1 MLQAAAGKIMHRP
14 ARPYKDSTESAQLPE
29 MEPELPPVESV
40 CRKLDADLVASS
52 ALKVYLRLRPC
63 VGSTPFTK
71 PAFEP
76 HSETTVASTTA
87 TLEHQQQKCFNF
99 TKVFPEGSSQ
109 EQLFQGVVEELLDAF
124 IEGKNVLLFAYG
136 PTAGGKTHTMQGPC
150 TDPGIVPRTLHR
162 LFHLLGTQICQGA
175 PVRPD
180 CFDEVV
186 QLNTT
191 EEAAVLQLK
200 NQLLGEK
207 GARSAADFSTFHL
220 PRNGSDASLF
230 LSRSS
235 TGSHDSAGQVL
246 LWLSLYE
253 IYNEG
258 IYDLL
263 LPSVEAPTK
272 KGAKGTCR
280 TLLKLGEDHAKRFFI
295 RGLIEVPIHT
305 ADEAHRLLCL
315 AYHNRSIAETRLN
328 RNSSRSHCVFTVRLV
343 ATGAGSQ
350 DWHVSSLMLCD
361 LAGSENPSKSGTDGS
376 RLREAGRI
384 NTSLMV
390 LSRCLEGL
398 RRNKDAAKKVPVP
411 FRESKLTKVM
421 QAYFTTGG
429 QVSLVVNIS
438 PSMAMFEESLNALKF
453 SAIAC
458 QVVPLQLEPRHERC
472 RQAVRRL
479 TEVWSNARAST
490 GEGDSFMTADSSA
503 GPAILS
509 PAETDELFDMV
520 TALQQEL
527 DNTQKVLRCNERM
540 LSASRAEVADYKNL
554 VAEMERTQR
563 ELSHIADREM
573 AIRIRNACEITRLD
587 LYRKAEAGSTMELLG
602 RCEEAERRVAE
613 LTKLLDEGS
622 DRHNA
627 EERHLSVTPLMDD
640 KAVQTDEG
648 AAAEREAEGQLAA
661 AGVELESLRCLLEE
675 MSSQLACEVQAR
687 RDAEDSAQQAH
698 EELSTVSEKVAEE
711 VAHSSNLQ
719 QRIEQVERD
728 AGEALQHATSELGQE
743 LEQLRRHMQEHELS
757 LRKQLDDKDKAL
769 RGAELSLHALKEDLE
784 REVAVRKAAE
794 ERCTKLAMELED
806 TTESA
811 REAKQSLRNMQSCLE
826 KANAKLPDC
835 RKELAARELSSHKAA
850 MELVEA
856 KEEEL
861 RCLRP
866 AADENNPLPTQRTTR
881 TSRATR
887 MTSST
892 RKESTDGEAGLRTRA
907 QRPRRVKKS
916 MAVSK
921 DPLDDDDV
929 ACRRPVL
936 ADGNSESSPLKRL
949 GEKVVD
955 MFSRS
960 ANDGATASTRTT
972 RRHQL
977 LPADQGFVEVE
988 DEEPPPSACK
998 ATGRRRAK
1006 H

>member
-1 MLQAAAGKIMHRP
+1 
-14 ARPYKDSTESAQLPE
+14 
-29 MEPELPPVESV
+29 
-40 CRKLDADLVASS
+40 
-52 ALKVYLRLRPC
+52 
-63 VGSTPFTK
+63 
-71 PAFEP
+71 
-76 HSETTVASTTA
+76 
-87 TLEHQQQKCFNF
+87 FNF

-109 EQLFQGVVEELLDAF
+109 EQLFQEVVQEPLDAF
-124 IEGKNVLLFAYG
+124 IEGTNVLLFAYG

-150 TDPGIVPRTLHR
+150 TDPGIVPRTLDR
-162 LFHLLGTQICQGA
+162 LFRLLGTQICQGA

-186 QLNTT
+186 QLSTA

-220 PRNGSDASLF
+220 PRDGSDASLF

-235 TGSHDSAGQVL
+235 AGSDGSAGQVL
-246 LWLSLYE
+246 LWLSFYE

-258 IYDLL
+258 LYDLL
-263 LPSVEAPTK
+263 LPSAEAPK
-272 KGAKGTCR
+272 KGTRR

-315 AYHNRSIAETRLN
+315 AYHNRSIAETHLN

-343 ATGAGSQ
+343 ASGAARR

-361 LAGSENPSKSGTDGS
+361 LAGSEKPSKSGTDGS

-398 RRNKDAAKKVPVP
+398 RRNKDSAKKVPVP

-429 QVSLVVNIS
+429 QVSLVVNVC
-438 PSMAMFEESLNALKF
+438 PSMAMLEESLNALKF

-458 QVVPLQLEPRHERC
+458 QVVPLQLEPRYERC

-479 TEVWSNARAST
+479 TEVWNNARAST
-490 GEGDSFMTADSSA
+490 GEGHADSFMTADSSVR
-503 GPAILS
+503 PATLD
-509 PAETDELFDMV
+509 PALTDELFDV
-520 TALQQEL
+520 ITALQQEL
-527 DNTQKVLRCNERM
+527 DNTQKALRWNEKM

-554 VAEMERTQR
+554 VAEMQRTQQ
-563 ELSHIADREM
+563 ELLCIADSEM
-573 AIRIRNACEITRLD
+573 ATRVRNACEITRLD

-602 RCEEAERRVAE
+602 RCEEAERRIAE
-613 LTKLLDEGS
+613 LEKMLDEGG
-622 DRHNA
+622 DRHSA
-627 EERHLSVTPLMDD
+627 EELHLGVAPLKDD
-640 KAVQTDEG
+640 KAVQTDEN
-648 AAAEREAEGQLAA
+648 AAAEREAEAQLAA
-661 AGVELESLRCLLEE
+661 AGVELESLRCSVEE
-675 MSSQLACEVQAR
+675 MASQLACEVQAR

-698 EELSTVSEKVAEE
+698 EELSAVSEKLSEE
-711 VAHSSNLQ
+711 VAHSSSLQ
-719 QRIEQVERD
+719 QRIEQVQRE

-743 LEQLRRHMQEHELS
+743 LEKLRRHMQEHELS
-757 LRKQLDDKDKAL
+757 LRKQLDDKDEAL
-769 RGAELSLHALKEDLE
+769 RAAELSLHALRDDLE
-784 REVAVRKAAE
+784 REVAMRKAAE
-794 ERCTKLAMELED
+794 ERCSKLAMELED

-811 REAKQSLRNMQSCLE
+811 CEAKKSLRDVQSCLE
-826 KANAKLPDC
+826 EANAKLCDC
-835 RKELAARELSSHKAA
+835 REELAARELSHKAA

-861 RCLRP
+861 RCLRQSATGGDEP
-866 AADENNPLPTQRTTR
+866 AADENRPRPTRRTTR
-881 TSRATR
+881 ASRATR
-887 MTSST
+887 MTSVT
-892 RKESTDGEAGLRTRA
+892 KKEATDGDSDFKTPVRT

-916 MAVSK
+916 VAVSE
-921 DPLDDDDV
+921 DPLDDDDDT
-929 ACRRPVL
+929 AGRRSVL

-949 GEKVVD
+949 GEMVVG

-960 ANDGATASTRTT
+960 ANDGSTASTRKT

-977 LPADQGFVEVE
+977 LPVDQEFVELE
-988 DEEPPPSACK
+988 DEEPLPSARK
-998 ATGRRRAK
+998 TTGRRRAK